1 MQSPMLD
8 TIEGAK
14 EARAS
19 SQDLRWERREEMGT
33 KQ

>member
-8 TIEGAK
+8 TIEGVKKPA
-14 EARAS
+14 AS
-19 SQDLRWERREEMGT
+19 SQDLRREGKEEMGT